1 MQPFTGVAEDTSAP
15 LVHPVNQGEE
25 GAPLETKASHSTLHV
40 SPQEQCC
47 GPPKR
52 LPKGPPLASPLTRD
66 DQAPC
71 SWPYEGSMPSG
82 LPITSLHKTEGEA
95 SFLTGH
101 LWTPNPGWRPRR
113 ESSNHIVIKRRCAKA
128 HTGVHRYSA
137 WQSRG
142 CTLEQDRPPA
152 FLPPA
157 PPTPSRSPVSVLQLT
172 TVYFGGVTAL
182 T

>member
-1 MQPFTGVAEDTSAP
+1 
-15 LVHPVNQGEE
+15 
-25 GAPLETKASHSTLHV
+25 
-40 SPQEQCC
+40 
-47 GPPKR
+47 
-52 LPKGPPLASPLTRD
+52 
-66 DQAPC
+66 
-71 SWPYEGSMPSG
+71 MPSG
-82 LPITSLHKTEGEA
+82 LSITSLHKTEGEV

-101 LWTPNPGWRPRR
+101 LWTPNPGRR
-113 ESSNHIVIKRRCAKA
+113 LRRKSSNHTVIKRRCAKA

-157 PPTPSRSPVSVLQLT
+157 HPTPSRSPCLCSSTSDSLFLGGGHCLDMKLMLSSWYFLACQVYTLHFGLLWLKNENPTPPGPTPSLAGPSAAFTSQT
-172 TVYFGGVTAL
+172 TATFLIGQTGLNCPTAFR